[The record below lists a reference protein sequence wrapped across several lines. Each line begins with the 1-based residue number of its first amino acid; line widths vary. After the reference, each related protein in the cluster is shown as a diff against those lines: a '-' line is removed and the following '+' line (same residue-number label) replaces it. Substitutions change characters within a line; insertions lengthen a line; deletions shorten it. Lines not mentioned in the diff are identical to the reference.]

1 MWEKKKRKMGFFPSC
16 RWLQESVLKE
26 WGKPTRK
33 EESWPV
39 GSRKATPNSRK
50 VGNGN
55 RKAVSRKTGKTEQG
69 KNRLRV
75 ESVFLKGGTGPISLC
90 GSEVTRRSYGGQ
102 PTGVKERGRGG
113 RGGERSSYER
123 RVAGKPGTRG
133 QYFHY
138 ITLREE
144 ESTNCQGPVPYL
156 FLS

>member
-1 MWEKKKRKMGFFPSC
+1 VAPGKCPQGMRKANPERGKLAG
-16 RWLQESVLKE
+16 WKQESDAKQQE
-26 WGKPTRK
+26 SRQRK
-33 EESWPV
+33 QESRRWE
-39 GSRKATPNSRK
+39 
-50 VGNGN
+50 N
-55 RKAVSRKTGKTEQG
+55 RKDRAGKEPKMSGECVSEGRSETDFSVW
-69 KNRLRV
+69 LR
-75 ESVFLKGGTGPISLC
+75 GHT
-90 GSEVTRRSYGGQ
+90 EVTRRSADR
-102 PTGVKERGRGG
+102 VKE